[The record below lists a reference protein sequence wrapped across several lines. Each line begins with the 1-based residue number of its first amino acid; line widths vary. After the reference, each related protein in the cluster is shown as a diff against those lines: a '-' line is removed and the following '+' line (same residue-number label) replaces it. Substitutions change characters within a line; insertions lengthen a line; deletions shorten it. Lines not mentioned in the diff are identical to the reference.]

1 MMVKMSKATT
11 MDQPPALW
19 QSNITWMIGVAGSVA
34 AWKVWPKL
42 AALIE
47 NILINRAGQIAH
59 LEDRLVH
66 AQAQFE
72 AQLQSERQKIESLF
86 REQIETLRSQ
96 IALMQKTIESQQSE
110 ITTQKME
117 IAELRKHQL

>member
-1 MMVKMSKATT
+1 
-11 MDQPPALW
+11 
-19 QSNITWMIGVAGSVA
+19 
-34 AWKVWPKL
+34 
-42 AALIE
+42 
-47 NILINRAGQIAH
+47 
-59 LEDRLVH
+59 VH